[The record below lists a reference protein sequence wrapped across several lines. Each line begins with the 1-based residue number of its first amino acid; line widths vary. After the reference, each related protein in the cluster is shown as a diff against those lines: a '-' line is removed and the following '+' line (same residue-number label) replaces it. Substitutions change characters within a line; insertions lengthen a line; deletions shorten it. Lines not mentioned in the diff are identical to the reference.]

1 MAKSLEF
8 DEDARRALERG
19 VNRLA
24 DAVKVTLGPKGRNVV
39 IDKKWGAPTITNDGV
54 TVAREVELEDPAEN
68 LGAQLAKEVAT
79 KTNDVAGDGTTTA
92 TVLAQ
97 AMVAEGLR
105 SVAAGANPISLKRG
119 IDAAAASVAES
130 LIKSAREVEERKE
143 VANVATISAQ
153 DPRIGEVIA
162 EAFDKVGKDGVI
174 TVEEAPTMGIELEF
188 TEGMQFDK
196 GYISAYFVTDPER
209 MEAVMEDAYILLS
222 GGKISSMQEFLPL
235 LEKIAQTKK
244 PLLVIAEDVDG
255 EALSTLVVNKIR
267 GLLNVVAVKAPGFG
281 DRRKAMLGDMAVLT
295 GAQVVSEEVGLKLD
309 LAGVDVL
316 GEARRVV
323 VTKDTTTI
331 IDGAGQQSEVDDR
344 IRQLRTE
351 IENTDSDWDREKLQE
366 RVAKLAGGVAV
377 LRAGAATEVEL
388 KEKKHRLEDA
398 ISATR
403 AAIEEGIIPG
413 GGSALVQ
420 VAAQLGD
427 LGLTGDEA
435 TGVQIVRR
443 SLSAPARWIAEN
455 AGAEGG
461 VVVGRIAELPAG
473 HGYNA
478 ATGEFG
484 DLVAQGVLDPVK
496 VTRSAVQ
503 NAASIAGMLLTTEA
517 LVTEKPEP
525 PEPAG
530 AGGPG
535 HGPHHCGCSPGP
547 APAARAGHGARG
559 GLPVILAGG

>member
-8 DEDARRALERG
+8 NEDARRALERG

-54 TVAREVELEDPAEN
+54 TVAREIELEDPDEN

-97 AMVAEGLR
+97 AMVSEGLR
-105 SVAAGANPISLKRG
+105 SVAAGTNPMEMKRG
-119 IDAAAASVAES
+119 IDAAATAVSEG
-130 LIKSAREVEERKE
+130 LLKSAREVEEHTE
-143 VANVATISAQ
+143 IANVATISAQ
-153 DPRIGEVIA
+153 DARIGSVIA

-174 TVEEAPTMGIELEF
+174 TVEESPTMGLELEF

-196 GYISAYFVTDPER
+196 GYISAYFVTDQDR
-209 MEAVMEDAYILLS
+209 MEAVLEDAYVLLHAA
-222 GGKISSMQEFLPL
+222 KISSMADFLPL
-235 LEKIAQTKK
+235 LEQVAQTKK
-244 PLLVIAEDVDG
+244 PMLVVAEDVDG

-267 GLLNVVAVKAPGFG
+267 GLLNVTAVKAPGFG

-295 GAQVVSEEVGLKLD
+295 GGEVVSEELGLKLENVTLD
-309 LAGVDVL
+309 GL
-316 GEARRVV
+316 GQARRIV
-323 VTKDTTTI
+323 VTKDTTTVV
-331 IDGAGQQSEVDDR
+331 DGAGKQSDIDDR
-344 IRQLRTE
+344 IRQLNAE
-351 IENTDSDWDREKLQE
+351 IEATDSDWDREKLQE
-366 RVAKLAGGVAV
+366 RVAKLSGGVCV

-403 AAIEEGIIPG
+403 AAIEEGIVAG
-413 GGSALVQ
+413 GGSALVH
-420 VAAQLGD
+420 AAAELGD
-427 LGLTGDEA
+427 LGMTGDEA
-435 TGVQIVRR
+435 IGVQVVRK
-443 SLSAPARWIAEN
+443 SLSAPCRWIAQN

-461 VVVGRIAELPAG
+461 VVVAAVADLPAG

-478 ATGEFG
+478 ETGEYG
-484 DLVAQGVLDPVK
+484 DLIAQGVIDPVK

-517 LVTEKPEP
+517 TVTDKPEP
-525 PEPAG
+525 PEPA
-530 AGGPG
+530 A
-535 HGPHHCGCSPGP
+535 
-547 APAARAGHGARG
+547 AGHGHAH
-559 GLPVILAGG
+559 